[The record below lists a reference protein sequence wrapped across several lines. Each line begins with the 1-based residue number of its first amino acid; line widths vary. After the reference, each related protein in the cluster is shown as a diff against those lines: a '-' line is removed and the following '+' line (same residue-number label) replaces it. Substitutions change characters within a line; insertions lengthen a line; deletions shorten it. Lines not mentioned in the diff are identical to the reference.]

1 MKLIFGFLAVG
12 FARLSRHPRSD
23 RNCDQ
28 DLHEHCEYW
37 ASQGHCDSE
46 EYFEYMD
53 QNCPAICGTCAKL
66 DRQAQEQREW
76 EEFRARQRNEDCQDV
91 WGAEICQ
98 ADFDAGRCDG
108 GQGVIDGITYDVM
121 EYCKRTCLLCD
132 L

>member
-1 MKLIFGFLAVG
+1 MGEYSTMGTHETFEMKLIFSFLTFG

-28 DLHEHCEYW
+28 DLHEHCDYW
-37 ASQGHCDSE
+37 ASQGHCQSE
-46 EYFEYMD
+46 EYGEYMD
-53 QNCPAICGTCAKL
+53 KNCPVRCETCAYL
-66 DRQAQEQREW
+66 EQEAQ
-76 EEFRARQRNEDCQDV
+76 DCRDF
-91 WGAEICQ
+91 WGPEICK
-98 ADFDAGRCDG
+98 ADFDAGRCDE